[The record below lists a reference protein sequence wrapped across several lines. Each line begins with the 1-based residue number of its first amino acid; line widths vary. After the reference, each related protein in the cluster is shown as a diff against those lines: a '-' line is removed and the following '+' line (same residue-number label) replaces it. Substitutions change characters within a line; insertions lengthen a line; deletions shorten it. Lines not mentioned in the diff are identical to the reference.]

1 MCTKLAQLPACSR
14 GALLP
19 LSRSASE
26 LTRAQ
31 GRAQDVL
38 PGHPETPECHLNTLK
53 GRRTTKTEC
62 HCVSL
67 QESNNKR
74 QRLKNSNFLKFH
86 NHQFAT
92 KLRSNTW
99 TSKYAKLSLGTWS
112 QMNTPGFSHKR
123 LITPW
128 WILEKEAWLTCELTR
143 KRLPK
148 TSIFDAL
155 PLWKAT
161 GSSESNVHL
170 TAWQFLS
177 QRMRHFCSLGTQ
189 SSPPNKG
196 TWQYW
201 NGRLAQEQH
210 CACVTS

>member
-1 MCTKLAQLPACSR
+1 MANVYQTGTVTS
-14 GALLP
+14 LLP
-19 LSRSASE
+19 WCPAVSISFCKWADQS
-26 LTRAQ
+26 T
-31 GRAQDVL
+31 GRAQDML

-189 SSPPNKG
+189 SLPHLTKAHDN
-196 TWQYW
+196 T
-201 NGRLAQEQH
+201 EMD
-210 CACVTS
+210 V